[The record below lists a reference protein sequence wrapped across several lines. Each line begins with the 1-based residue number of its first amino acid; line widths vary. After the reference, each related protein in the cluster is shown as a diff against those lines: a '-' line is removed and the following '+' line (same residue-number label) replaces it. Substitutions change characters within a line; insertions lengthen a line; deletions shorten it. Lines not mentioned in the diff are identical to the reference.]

1 MISLN
6 RVVKTVASGRL
17 FEVEALRIHE
27 NRKIALIGDNGVGKT
42 TFLKMLAGLDKEYSG
57 SVSVHTSIDYL
68 FNDMDE
74 GYLARACGSASGA
87 YEKTYSPGQYQY
99 RRLENILSKE
109 KSFLLIDEPTSHL
122 DI

>member
-57 SVSVHTSIDYL
+57 SEI
-68 FNDMDE
+68 
-74 GYLARACGSASGA
+74 GRA
-87 YEKTYSPGQYQY
+87 
-99 RRLENILSKE
+99 
-109 KSFLLIDEPTSHL
+109 HV
-122 DI
+122 